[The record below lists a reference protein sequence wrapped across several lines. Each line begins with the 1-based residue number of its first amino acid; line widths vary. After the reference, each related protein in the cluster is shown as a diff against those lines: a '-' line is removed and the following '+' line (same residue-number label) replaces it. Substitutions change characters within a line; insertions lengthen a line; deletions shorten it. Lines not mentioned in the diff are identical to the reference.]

1 LTAFFAVDFFAV
13 FVAFDFFALPLRLPP
28 IPPGFCAMCLT
39 SG

>member
-13 FVAFDFFALPLRLPP
+13 FAFDFFALPLRLPL